1 MHSLVFRDVARFI
14 ALGVFLA
21 LSVNQWVRVKRSP
34 KRQRWGTIAVA
45 ILVSCLTIVTIL
57 DIILDL

>member
-1 MHSLVFRDVARFI
+1 MHSVAFRDAARFI

-21 LSVNQWVRVKRSP
+21 TSVNQWTRVRVSPRSKR
-34 KRQRWGTIAVA
+34 WWHIAAAV
-45 ILVSCLTIVTIL
+45 LVSCLTIVTIL